1 MTGFHSNWSDLLRQ
15 DASKHFK
22 LLNVKNRG
30 IELKSES
37 GKGRFLLADLPDNVA
52 VVKCPDEQNAYFRQK
67 EKQSPSFDKGP
78 TSICDYMILFQNE
91 KSRPKIDVL
100 FIELKS
106 NPKEPIQG
114 VQQIICTV
122 PLMYYIVTALRTHFE
137 YEFDDQEMRQHYLL
151 WQQGKSF
158 RKSSGHRES
167 QGSNR
172 LLPCRPLP
180 KSLQRKLSKTSRP
193 KDFYICSDDRLNF
206 SRIIPP
212 T

>member
-1 MTGFHSNWSDLLRQ
+1 MTGFHYNLSDLLRQ
-15 DASKHFK
+15 GKGNLK
-22 LLNVKNRG
+22 LLDVKNNE
-30 IELKSES
+30 IELKSEA
-37 GKGRFLLADLPDNVA
+37 GKGRYLLADLPDNVA
-52 VVKCPDEQNAYFRQK
+52 VIECPDEQNAYFRQK

-91 KSRPKIDVL
+91 KSHSKIDIL
-100 FIELKS
+100 FVELKS
-106 NPKEPIQG
+106 NPKDQTQG

-151 WQQGKSF
+151 WKQGKSF

-172 LLPCRPLP
+172 PLPCRSLP
-180 KSLQRKLSKTSRP
+180 KSLRHKLSKTSRP
-193 KDFYICSDDRLNF
+193 NDFYICSDDRLNF